1 MGGIV
6 GIERVVVIFPE
17 RGRESAYHMSGPP
30 GEIHHMT
37 VGVSRVHNLATE
49 HLMRLLEE
57 WAFTLCI
64 TEKLFEIYLRT
75 IENRHSKSSF
85 QHDQYVTFLWN

>member
-1 MGGIV
+1 MGGGTAELCIRNISGGIEGRSAVLLVKRMGGIV

-17 RGRESAYHMSGPP
+17 RGRESAYHMSGP

-37 VGVSRVHNLATE
+37 VGVSRVHNLTTE
-49 HLMRLLEE
+49 HLMRLLDE

-64 TEKLFEIYLRT
+64 T
-75 IENRHSKSSF
+75 
-85 QHDQYVTFLWN
+85 